1 MPVFHC
7 THNLNNCFIP
17 PSQVR
22 IFREIHDNIYLKSEK
37 MVTAEFKRNSVVFH
51 FPQKEGHHGRSRR
64 HRDSQGSHNHQTDI
78 HGCHCSNSAPTDL
91 QNSYDDLSS
100 PEPFGNSSYNPCDP
114 CDPCSVPLPPTEFS
128 TCTSPPLEK
137 FTPDSSDPSH
147 AHTLTANNVC
157 SQSRAS
163 SSLAGQLS
171 GTPELWPD
179 VLPDLPPPPPPGIS
193 KAMSKTVR
201 MTLVIV
207 LVYTICW
214 SPFFIVQLWAAWD
227 PNPPDQG

>member
-1 MPVFHC
+1 MVIIPVLHC
-7 THNLNNCFIP
+7 THNFIL

-22 IFREIHDNIYLKSEK
+22 IFREIHDNIYLKSERI
-37 MVTAEFKRNSVVFH
+37 MTAEFKKNSVVFH
-51 FPQKEGHHGRSRR
+51 FSQKEGHRGRFKRE
-64 HRDSQGSHNHQTDI
+64 RDSQGSHNHQIDI
-78 HGCHCSNSAPTDL
+78 HGRHCSNSPTDH

-100 PEPFGNSSYNPCDP
+100 PEPFGNPTYNPCDS
-114 CDPCSVPLPPTEFS
+114 CDPCSVPLPSTEMS
-128 TCTSPPLEK
+128 TSASLPLDK
-137 FTPDSSDPSH
+137 FTPDPSDLSH
-147 AHTLTANNVC
+147 AHALTTNSVC
-157 SQSRAS
+157 ARPRAS

-207 LVYTICW
+207 LVYTFCW